1 MEQIIG
7 YTALSLNLISM
18 SMKNTFYLRA
28 GSLLANAIY
37 VIYGFMI
44 DAPPIFIGASVAMLL
59 HSYRIFKAIEEKRE
73 LKNS

>member
-18 SMKNTFYLRA
+18 SMKNTFYLRV

-44 DAPPIFIGASVAMLL
+44 DAPPVFIGASIAMLL